1 MAEKKV
7 RIEDV
12 AKLAGVSITTVSRV
26 INKFPTVT
34 ESNRIKVEDAI
45 RKLKFRPDVTAQRLA
60 KGINYTVGLVIPR
73 YEGIFY
79 SFFAMEIIRGTG
91 AACDALKLDLLLHIS
106 NGRSPLN
113 LGTLGGVIFAD
124 ILGNEKDLRV
134 ALDENV
140 SCIVINNAID
150 SFPVSFIAVDN
161 FNGAKRAVE
170 YLTNLGHIKIA
181 TISGDP
187 ITQAGVQRLEGYKAA
202 LNKKGIDIKDEYI
215 VKGDYSR
222 RSARIAT
229 EKLLGLKDPPTAIFA
244 ASDDMALEA
253 IEVILEKRFK
263 VPEDISVVG
272 FDDNPACLYGPVT
285 LTTIKQP
292 LFSMAQEAVKELSKI
307 MSGKTKTL
315 IRKILPAE
323 LVIRDSCAH
332 LSKSK

>member
-1 MAEKKV
+1 MTQKRT

-34 ESNRIKVEDAI
+34 ESNRNKVEDAI

-60 KGINYTVGLVIPR
+60 KGVNYTIGLMIPR

-79 SFFAMEIIRGTG
+79 SFFAMEVIRGVG
-91 AACDALKLDLLLHIS
+91 IACDNLKLDLLLHIS
-106 NGRSPLN
+106 NGRTAVN
-113 LGTLGGVIFAD
+113 LGTVGGIIFAD
-124 ILGNEKDLRV
+124 ILGNEKDV
-134 ALDENV
+134 KAAIDEKIP
-140 SCIVINNAID
+140 CIVINNAVD
-150 SFPVSFIAVDN
+150 SLPLSYIAVDN
-161 FNGAKRAVE
+161 FGGAKKATE
-170 YLTNLGHIKIA
+170 YLFNIGHRKIA
-181 TISGDP
+181 TIAGDP
-187 ITQAGVQRLEGYKAA
+187 ITQAGVQRLEGYKIS
-202 LNKKGIDIKDEYI
+202 LKKKGISIKEDYI

-222 RSARIAT
+222 RSARLAM
-229 EKLLGLKDPPTAIFA
+229 EKLLKLKERPTAIFA

-253 IEVILEKRFK
+253 IEVILEKGLK
-263 VPEDISVVG
+263 VPKDISVIG

-292 LFSMAQEAVKELSKI
+292 LFSMAQESVKALYKL
-307 MSGKTKTL
+307 MSGKSKAL